1 MDPTSLIPL
10 ATALMHVP
18 PPERALVVEC
28 GEGEEVL
35 LLARE
40 FPTARVRG
48 VDSSAEGIRRAG
60 ARVGLDPEGRV
71 AFKRGKPR
79 SLPFPD
85 EMFDLVAQTGGRLV
99 AQEALRTLR
108 PGGHLI
114 YVERTRWRLRPVGTK
129 RFARRLDRLGLERVE
144 LGESEGIPFYV
155 GRLRDSS
162 TPTK

>member
-1 MDPTSLIPL
+1 MPL
-10 ATALMHVP
+10 ATAVMHVP

-35 LLARE
+35 LLTRE

-48 VDSSAEGIRRAG
+48 VDRSAEQIHRVS

-71 AFKRGKPR
+71 AFKQGKRR

-85 EMFDLVAQTGGRLV
+85 EMFDLVVQARGILFGG
-99 AQEALRTLR
+99 EALRVLR

-114 YVERTRWRLRPVGTK
+114 YVERPLWRLRPVGPK
-129 RFARRLDRLGLERVE
+129 RLAKHFARLGLEAVE
-144 LGESEGIPFYV
+144 LGESEGLPFCV
-155 GRLRDSS
+155 GRLRDR
-162 TPTK
+162 PAAHE

>member
-1 MDPTSLIPL
+1 MDSASLIPL
-10 ATALMHVP
+10 ATAVMHVP
-18 PPERALVVEC
+18 PPERALVIEC

-40 FPTARVRG
+40 FPAARVRG
-48 VDSSAEGIRRAG
+48 VDRSAETIRRAG

-71 AFKRGKPR
+71 AFKQGKPR

-85 EMFDLVAQTGGRLV
+85 EMFDLVAQARGRLV
-99 AQEALRTLR
+99 AREALRTLR

-114 YVERTRWRLRPVGTK
+114 YVGRARRRLPSAGTEGL
-129 RFARRLDRLGLERVE
+129 ARRLGRLGLETVE
-144 LGESEGIPFYV
+144 LGESEDIPFYV
-155 GRLRDSS
+155 GRLRDNA